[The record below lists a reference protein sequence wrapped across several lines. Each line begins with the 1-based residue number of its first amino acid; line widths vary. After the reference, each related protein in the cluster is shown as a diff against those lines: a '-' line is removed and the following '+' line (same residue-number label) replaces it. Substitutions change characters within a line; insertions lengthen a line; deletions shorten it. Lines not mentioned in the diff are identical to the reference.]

1 MGVFKAVQVVLAQTG
16 GKPRLEEVS
25 GLGQH
30 RALRKPELDSAG
42 DPWPSTSLVEIVET
56 TQKPLKT

>member
-1 MGVFKAVQVVLAQTG
+1 MVLAQTA

-30 RALRKPELDSAG
+30 RALRKPQLDSVG
-42 DPWPSTSLVEIVET
+42 DPWLSTSLVEMVET
-56 TQKPLKT
+56 TQKPPKA